1 LEGYLGLGLPF
12 AAVVL
17 ISLGYLL
24 SLFLDGYQTRRR
36 FRIVPVTGMGVLL
49 LIVLHSMVDFSVQ
62 IPGVAAFVAAAI
74 GAAVAISLARKR
86 SGRQSAVDLR

>member
-1 LEGYLGLGLPF
+1 
-12 AAVVL
+12 
-17 ISLGYLL
+17 
-24 SLFLDGYQTRRR
+24 
-36 FRIVPVTGMGVLL
+36 MGVLV

-62 IPGVAAFVAAAI
+62 IPGVAAFVAAAV